1 MRGYIIAQPIE
12 HTHTGKGNP
21 GAITHFDSGLSR
33 RQQRLLDSLP
43 EYGSRVTVTKNS
55 VSMKDLAALTAKAG
69 VEFALFTR
77 GSRRL
82 IVRGDAYS
90 VNINDADAK
99 ELAEQGYRW
108 SGHTHP
114 GYNRFILR
122 GSEGDRNILSA
133 FSQERSAVYNS
144 LGQFRDFRKE

>member
-1 MRGYIIAQPIE
+1 
-12 HTHTGKGNP
+12 
-21 GAITHFDSGLSR
+21 
-33 RQQRLLDSLP
+33 
-43 EYGSRVTVTKNS
+43 
-55 VSMKDLAALTAKAG
+55 MKDLAALTAKAG